1 MPPSEEDA
9 LEKPSENR
17 VCQAFGI
24 RLPLVMGAIT
34 PRPRLGA
41 IVSNAGGLGCIEGIS
56 SPDKLRRQI
65 RDFRR
70 LSDAPFCVNFPL
82 AFGDRALVEARA
94 KVALEERV
102 PAVMTS
108 AGSPRLLTR
117 TFQQEGVRVA
127 HVIAGVAHAEK
138 AAEAGVDVLIAEPTE
153 SGGYRGTNEIS
164 MMVLI
169 PAVARAIPELPLVA
183 AGSVV
188 DRAGLVAVMALGAEG
203 VQLGTR
209 LVMTKE
215 GAEVFPKYV
224 HELIL
229 AADDTSTMSATG
241 PTRPR
246 VSKPELAERILG
258 NAKKRAQ
265 MGQAAAL
272 IDNVPSVA
280 EVIEELFEGGA
291 AHARSV
297 AAALEGFARKQ
308 VSS

>member
-1 MPPSEEDA
+1 
-9 LEKPSENR
+9 
-17 VCQAFGI
+17 
-24 RLPLVMGAIT
+24 
-34 PRPRLGA
+34 
-41 IVSNAGGLGCIEGIS
+41 
-56 SPDKLRRQI
+56 
-65 RDFRR
+65 
-70 LSDAPFCVNFPL
+70 VNFPL

-94 KVALEERV
+94 KVALEEKV

-108 AGSPRLLTR
+108 AGSPKLLTR
-117 TFQQEGVRVA
+117 TFQEQGIRVA
-127 HVIAGVAHAEK
+127 HVIAGVAHAKK

-153 SGGYRGTNEIS
+153 SGGYRGANEIS

-169 PAVARAIPELPLVA
+169 PAVARAVPDLPLVA

-188 DRAGLVAVMALGAEG
+188 DRAGFLAVMALGAEG

-209 LVMTKE
+209 LVMTQE
-215 GAEVFPKYV
+215 GAEAFPHYV

-241 PTRPR
+241 ATRPR

-272 IDNVPSVA
+272 IHDVPSVA
-280 EVIEELFEGGA
+280 EVIEEIFTGGA
-291 AHARSV
+291 EHARKISDAV
-297 AAALEGFARKQ
+297 ASFARPQ
-308 VSS
+308 N